1 MFKKKKFMAYLA
13 TVLLL
18 VVSMI
23 MTACGGPAD
32 TKKDAAQSG
41 KQIEITDVTGQ
52 KVTLKK
58 TCRTRSSSIEC
69 FWWGLL
75 DYGCIARQRCG

>member
-1 MFKKKKFMAYLA
+1 MVKKKKFMVYLA

-52 KVTLKK
+52 SYVEK
-58 TCRTRSSSIEC
+58 TGRTRSSSIEC
-69 FWWGLL
+69 LWRCVL
-75 DYGCIARQRCG
+75 DYGCIAR

>member
-1 MFKKKKFMAYLA
+1 MVKKKKCMAYLA

-41 KQIEITDVTGQ
+41 KTN
-52 KVTLKK
+52 
-58 TCRTRSSSIEC
+58 
-69 FWWGLL
+69 
-75 DYGCIARQRCG
+75 

>member
-1 MFKKKKFMAYLA
+1 
-13 TVLLL
+13 
-18 VVSMI
+18 

-52 KVTLKK
+52 KLRLKK
-58 TCRTRSSSIEC
+58 PAERVVVQLSASGGAFLTMGWHWQGKDVAKTICWVLTLI
-69 FWWGLL
+69 
-75 DYGCIARQRCG
+75 